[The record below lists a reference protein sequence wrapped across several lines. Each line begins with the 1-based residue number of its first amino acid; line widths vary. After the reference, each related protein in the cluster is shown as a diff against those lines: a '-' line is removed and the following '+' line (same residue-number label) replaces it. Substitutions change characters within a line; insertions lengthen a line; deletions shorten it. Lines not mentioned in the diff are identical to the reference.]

1 MPKPKPKPAIAL
13 VKPFVSPCDRGN
25 EIPAIELT
33 IRNTDPLALFFQVC
47 AGVGQVT
54 SHLTPIASA
63 TQTAIGEA
71 KGVGEKG
78 VTLNI
83 PTSALTPGR
92 YILTWTFRV
101 DGEDDWTT
109 AHELVMG
116 LATVFRLYKRRASNR
131 PVNTLFMSLV
141 VL

>member
-1 MPKPKPKPAIAL
+1 MPKPKPAVAL

-33 IRNTDPLALFFQVC
+33 IRNSDPLALFFQVC
-47 AGVGQVT
+47 AGVGQVV
-54 SHLTPIASA
+54 SHLTPVGTGA
-63 TQTAIGEA
+63 QVPIGEA

-101 DGEDDWTT
+101 DSGDEWTT
-109 AHELVMG
+109 AHEMVMG
-116 LATVFRLYKRRASNR
+116 LATVFRLYKKKSSSQ
-131 PVNTLFMSLV
+131 PKDTLFMSLV
-141 VL
+141 VIP